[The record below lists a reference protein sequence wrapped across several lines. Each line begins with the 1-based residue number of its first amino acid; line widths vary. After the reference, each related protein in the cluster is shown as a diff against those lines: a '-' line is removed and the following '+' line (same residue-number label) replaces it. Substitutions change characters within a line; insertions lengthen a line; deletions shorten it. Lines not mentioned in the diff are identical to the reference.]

1 VRTFKFDIESPI
13 HLVRG
18 TDSVKLRFEG
28 DTLGINVTSDGFCIS
43 NDWNN
48 RHFTLSFDQNS
59 ILYHL
64 TKEDTGDRKSGKGDM
79 QPSEFAAEIYGYIRS
94 IARPVP
100 REHLETLEV
109 VGRVDFDE
117 MRTYL
122 EEKGVVNDT
131 AKGLQTDPERKNKVE
146 NG

>member
-1 VRTFKFDIESPI
+1 
-13 HLVRG
+13 
-18 TDSVKLRFEG
+18 
-28 DTLGINVTSDGFCIS
+28 
-43 NDWNN
+43 
-48 RHFTLSFDQNS
+48 
-59 ILYHL
+59 
-64 TKEDTGDRKSGKGDM
+64 M